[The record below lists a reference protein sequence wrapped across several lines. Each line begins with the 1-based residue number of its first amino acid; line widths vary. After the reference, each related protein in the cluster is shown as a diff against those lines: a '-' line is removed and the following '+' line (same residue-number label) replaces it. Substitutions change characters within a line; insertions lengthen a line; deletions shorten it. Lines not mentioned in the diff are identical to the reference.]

1 LFLLSGQVIFLN
13 AQDIEIDSTYFES
26 YKQVINYFPEI
37 HTGGQYVEL
46 RRSLEGHPFYGDNQ
60 METGT
65 VYISGF
71 RFTNVPVQY
80 DIWDDIL
87 LTFTPVYKQKVIL
100 NHLKVTRFDLH
111 DGTVFKKKS
120 NTSYTFHKNGFYREI
135 VVGKIALYC
144 KHRKEKKQESS
155 TVELL
160 RSYNQVEKYFFEI
173 DGLLQEV
180 PNRRKIFPLLGL
192 NKRNAKKILR
202 SKGYLFRRNQ
212 EDYLSTLV
220 KMANEKETNE

>member
-1 LFLLSGQVIFLN
+1 MFYLG
-13 AQDIEIDSTYFES
+13 AQDNEFDSTYFET
-26 YKQVINYFPEI
+26 YKEVIDYFPEI
-37 HTGGQYVEL
+37 YTGGQYVEL
-46 RRSLEGHPFYGDNQ
+46 RRSLEGHPFFGDDQ

-65 VYISGF
+65 VFISGF
-71 RFTNVPVQY
+71 KFTNVPIQY

-111 DGTVFKKKS
+111 DGTVFKKIP

-135 VVGKIALYC
+135 TVGKIGLYC

-160 RSYNQVEKYFFEI
+160 RSYNEVEKYFFEI
-173 DGLLQEV
+173 DGLLQAV
-180 PNRRKIFPLLGL
+180 PKKRKIFPLLGL
-192 NKRNAKKILR
+192 NKRDTKKVLR
-202 SKGYLFRRNQ
+202 SKGYRFRRNQ
-212 EDYLSTLV
+212 EGYLSTLV
-220 KMANEKETNE
+220 EMANGKETDE